1 MPATHLS
8 MDDSNSE
15 FKKPINR
22 MHACVL
28 SHFSHVRF
36 CAMLWTASRQAPLSM
51 KFSRQEYGNGLLCT
65 PRGSSQFRDQ
75 THVFNVY
82 LHWQVDSLPLVP
94 ARKPNTN
101 KHIGYFLNPFR

>member
-8 MDDSNSE
+8 VDDSNSE

-36 CAMLWTASRQAPLSM
+36 CAMLWTASCQAPLSM
-51 KFSRQEYGNGLLCT
+51 KFSRQEYGNGLPCT
-65 PRGSSQFRDQ
+65 PPGDLPNSGIKLMSSMS
-75 THVFNVY
+75 TC
-82 LHWQVDSLPLVP
+82 
-94 ARKPNTN
+94 
-101 KHIGYFLNPFR
+101 IGRWILYH